1 MARGVTEVGKLIPQG
16 ELGLYGFPFSRTH
29 LARLVQAG
37 RLPEPVKVGYGK
49 GARNF
54 YDEDE
59 LLAARARAD
68 AEARRRAAE
77 RPFVPITTGK
87 RSAHKKPE
95 LPALAANPD
104 TAPEPDTKGRR
115 KPGRQA
121 ELSAPPTRPDTAPR
135 PDNTRKRGA
144 R

>member
-1 MARGVTEVGKLIPQG
+1 MGKLIPQAD
-16 ELGLYGFPFSRTH
+16 LPLYGYDFSRTH
-29 LARLVQAG
+29 IARLVRAG
-37 RLPEPVKVGYGK
+37 RLPEPEKVGYGK
-49 GARNF
+49 NARNF
-54 YDEDE
+54 YDEDKV
-59 LLAARARAD
+59 LSCRARAA